1 MNNCHGY
8 TRILEAILALILLSV
23 PFLLFKPISP
33 HNAEKLREIIMDT
46 LVKADVKGDLT
57 RYVYEEKW
65 NELENLIIS
74 LLPSSVKLSIT
85 VTDAFNNVLYTVN
98 LGSPNDG
105 NIVVVSY
112 ILMFRGAIRIVTVK
126 ASW

>member
-8 TRILEAILALILLSV
+8 TRILEAILALILLSA

-57 RYVYEEKW
+57 RYVYDEKW

-74 LLPSSVKLSIT
+74 LLPSSIKLSIT

-98 LGSPNDG
+98 LGLPNDG